1 MVGSIINAM
10 HGRRDMKVIFKYWT
24 LKSGQTKREINL
36 PKTKDGYIRKKP
48 WRNFE
53 SALKELN
60 GRKVRIEIEQ

>member
-1 MVGSIINAM
+1 
-10 HGRRDMKVIFKYWT
+10 MKVIFKYWT